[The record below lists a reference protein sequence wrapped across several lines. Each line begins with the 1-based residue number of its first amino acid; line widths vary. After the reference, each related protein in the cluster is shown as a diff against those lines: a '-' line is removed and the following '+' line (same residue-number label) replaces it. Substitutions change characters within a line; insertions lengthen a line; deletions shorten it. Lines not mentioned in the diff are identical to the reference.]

1 MSAYDNLV
9 TNINKVKYNTVF
21 QADKIVYEGTY
32 SQSIA
37 GGGTTTT
44 VILSNPYR
52 AKCFITLAWSID
64 NTNFYPAQA
73 YTAASAPYTANGWV
87 DADNVYIY
95 LENFSASTVIIYVK
109 YALDVI
115 T

>member
-1 MSAYDNLV
+1 MTTYDNLV

-21 QADKIVYEGTY
+21 QSDKIVYEGTY

-37 GGGTTTT
+37 GGGTTATIT
-44 VILSNPYR
+44 LANPYG

-64 NTNFYPAQA
+64 NVNFYPAQA

-87 DADNVYIY
+87 DATSIYIY
-95 LENFSASTVIIYVK
+95 MENYSGGTVTIYTK
-109 YALDVI
+109 FALDTI

>member
-1 MSAYDNLV
+1 MSAYDNLT

-21 QADKIVYEGTY
+21 PSDKIVYEGTY

-37 GGGTTTT
+37 GGGTTATIT
-44 VILSNPYR
+44 LDNPYD
-52 AKCFITLAWSID
+52 AKCFITLSWSID

-73 YTAASAPYTANGWV
+73 VVSPSNPYTANGWV
-87 DADNVYIY
+87 DATSVYIY
-95 LENFSASTVIIYVK
+95 MENFSGSTVTIYTK
-109 YALDVI
+109 FALDVI